1 MERQFSFRK
10 ILFLLCAIVAMA
22 VGFALQKITLNNGLS
37 QRQVVQFQ
45 KIINEKE
52 RFLQRFC
59 SEVQALPDSAKF
71 SDYDVFRQKKT
82 DWIQSQNI
90 TFFVFDNQ
98 KLAYWSDNTIS
109 PIYQLLKQDAKMF
122 FSGNAWYLM
131 HYGKQ
136 DNREFFILTLI
147 KKQYPF
153 ENEYI
158 RNEFQKDF
166 NVSSTAEVYNEPC
179 DNTFYVN
186 DLDGNFLLSLSSGS
200 SSGTCAWQ
208 HEWALL
214 FCIIGFAF
222 FLLFL
227 VQFPREKYLAKLL
240 AYCAVLLLG
249 AALYNIPMLDYPPID
264 KDVAQLYSGFLGMM
278 IIAFFVFSVNVK
290 IRSEILSYVIFALVS
305 FLICGTATGFIK
317 SLALHSNI
325 KMELF
330 NLLSSNILSYISYFL
345 IACLLFLYFV
355 FCFRFARSFEYEKK
369 YSLAIL
375 LALCVLFPILLYF
388 VINPS
393 EFYGFLVLFYLI
405 TTVSI
410 VLFTYYKKDERSTFI
425 MKILFLVLSVV
436 YVETAVSMYL
446 NKHKELLR
454 KEIATA
460 LADEQDGVAEA
471 YLASVYKST
480 RKDAVLKKLM
490 RQQGQKDVEI
500 KNYLQKTYFT
510 GWLNRYELE
519 CTVCG
524 TDTSF
529 TTTNKLDN
537 CERYFKQMIMSSGK
551 SISDT
556 NYYFINNQDGN
567 ITYFDSIQYAM
578 PNGSTAKLYIEMH
591 SKQNS
596 QEFGYPKILL
606 DDEIQTIDIGN
617 FSSAKYKNGNLI
629 AKRGYARYSQKLDL
643 QCDETFTTSYD
654 EQLHIVHLIYKINNQ
669 FIVVVSNRTYQFKNY
684 LMWFPYI
691 FLYFLLLMLVFL
703 KCYDKTS
710 VTLNHSL
717 SAKIKQSLVG
727 LLLGAFVIVAVSV
740 ILFIKSYNERQQ
752 KRFLDE
758 KVVSVAKQFSQTY
771 QDFPSLPLSE
781 KAYIK
786 NLLVELS
793 SVYATDVNLFDVNG
807 DLYASSR
814 PEIFQFRLVN
824 EKMPTRAYVQMIEK
838 SRSTFSQEESIGD
851 LQYLSSY
858 IAVTNTQNQVLGYL
872 NLPDFSNEEEFKQ
885 QMVGLIMGLLNILVI
900 LLLLAAIIS
909 VIIAKRVSEPLT
921 ILQNKMTSV
930 VVGEENEK
938 IDLQVPDELTG
949 VIQNYNE
956 MIDKLSVSAEKL
968 AKAERES
975 AWREMARQIAH
986 EIKNPLTPM
995 KLSLQLLNRSW
1006 DEKDERFESRLKSIS
1021 KTMIEQI
1028 DTLADTATS
1037 FSDFAKLSKVN
1048 LEKIDINELIQ
1059 SCVVIFSHDENVE
1072 VRAELP
1078 ETPVFVLADKE
1089 KTIRLF
1095 NNLIKNAIQS
1105 IPKERQGLVRVTVSK
1120 SEKSDFAI
1128 IKVIDNGRGI
1138 PEEIQSRIFEL
1149 HFTTKSTG
1157 SGFGLAICKS
1167 VAESSNG
1174 RIYFETEQDKGT
1186 TFCVELPL
1194 AQS

>member
-166 NVSSTAEVYNEPC
+166 NVNSTAEVYNEPC

-227 VQFPREKYLAKLL
+227 VHFPRKKYLAKLL
-240 AYCAVLLLG
+240 TYCAVLLVG
-249 AALYNIPMLDYPPID
+249 AALYKIPLLDYPPID
-264 KDVAQLYSGFLGMM
+264 KDVAQLYSGFLGML

-330 NLLSSNILSYISYFL
+330 NLLSSNVLSYISYFL

-375 LALCVLFPILLYF
+375 LALCVLFPILLYS

-425 MKILFLVLSVV
+425 MKMLFLVLSVV

-480 RKDAVLKKLM
+480 RKDVVLKKLM
-490 RQQGQKDVEI
+490 QQQGQKDVEI

-537 CERYFKQMIMSSGK
+537 CERYFKQMITSSGK

-654 EQLHIVHLIYKINNQ
+654 EQLHIVHLIYKINNL
-669 FIVVVSNRTYQFKNY
+669 FVVVVSNRTYQFKNY

-691 FLYFLLLMLVFL
+691 FLYFLLLMLIFL

-752 KRFLDE
+752 KRFLEE

-781 KAYIK
+781 KTYIK

-938 IDLQVPDELTG
+938 INLQVPDELTG

-1078 ETPVFVLADKE
+1078 ETPIYVLADKE

-1174 RIYFETEQDKGT
+1174 RIYFETEIDKGT

>member
-45 KIINEKE
+45 RIINEKE

-136 DNREFFILTLI
+136 DNREFFILTLV

-240 AYCAVLLLG
+240 TYCAVLLVG
-249 AALYNIPMLDYPPID
+249 AALYKIPMLDYPPID

-537 CERYFKQMIMSSGK
+537 CEHYFKQMIMSSGK

-752 KRFLDE
+752 KRFLEE

-1174 RIYFETEQDKGT
+1174 RIYFETEIDKGT

>member
-131 HYGKQ
+131 HYGKL

-227 VQFPREKYLAKLL
+227 VQFSREKYLAKLL
-240 AYCAVLLLG
+240 TYCAVLLVG

-669 FIVVVSNRTYQFKNY
+669 FVVVVSNRTYQFKNY

-752 KRFLDE
+752 KRFLEE

-1072 VRAELP
+1072 VCAELP

>member
-240 AYCAVLLLG
+240 TYCAVLLVD
-249 AALYNIPMLDYPPID
+249 AALYKIPMLDYPPID

-654 EQLHIVHLIYKINNQ
+654 EQLHIVHLIYKINSQ
-669 FIVVVSNRTYQFKNY
+669 FVVVVSNRTYQFKNY

-752 KRFLDE
+752 KRFLEE

-921 ILQNKMTSV
+921 VLQNKMTSV

-1048 LEKIDINELIQ
+1048 LEKIDVNELIQ

-1072 VRAELP
+1072 VCAELP